1 MAFLC
6 PLYII
11 LKRNGLF
18 MYPEVLR
25 LVSLGFPLEDALTL
39 FYSLSREGK
48 LFEFITE
55 QESLYRDRNGFM
67 KEVV

>member
-1 MAFLC
+1 
-6 PLYII
+6 
-11 LKRNGLF
+11 

-55 QESLYRDRNGFM
+55 QESLYRDRNGSM